1 MHGAFDGTYTYCF
14 GAIFICIFLFLAVL
28 SVPGNFY
35 AANSIKPSN
44 WAAFHALLLEESFVI
59 KMPCSYKPKI
69 S

>member
-44 WAAFHALLLEESFVI
+44 WAAFRATIRRIV
-59 KMPCSYKPKI
+59 CY
-69 S
+69 